1 MSDRDNSV
9 QNHMA
14 RAKEGLDDIREEVRE
29 LRVIYKELIDR
40 LVPVEKPTKEEQ
52 KAIEERDD
60 AASERELMKALGV
73 HGRD

>member
-1 MSDRDNSV
+1 
-9 QNHMA
+9 MA

>member
-1 MSDRDNSV
+1 
-9 QNHMA
+9 MA
-14 RAKEGLDDIREEVRE
+14 RAKEGLDDIREDVRE